1 MEAVVP
7 LLKYWKDEEG
17 AVLIPEDT
25 DGMNVK
31 VKTVE
36 TTVENGGKTVQ
47 TIVKLDVHGE
57 KVTITCYDT
66 TVSMRIQGLK
76 WMEQFYKRALLPY
89 LQHEIRKHATRIEE
103 INLHFQQLG
112 SDGSSKNKRQNTKSK
127 ASKMISEQQLDE
139 SDTESEPDVSII
151 SVGSDKHDDGLL
163 EIEDVTAINQ
173 PDQETRPGNLVAV
186 VPDDIFCRE
195 NNLNPAPKALWV
207 DVNLPKGWNTQNNVL
222 TGRSLPGPDLTAL
235 LAAVHAKSKAG
246 EITLEEHAE
255 VQQQE
260 DERVQDIGNE
270 GAFGRETASSSA
282 PELESQEKL
291 LEQGDEHA
299 ARMEE
304 ASSSEV
310 ARGASAATWM
320 EGQGSG
326 ALDPWRMTHDTTGDV
341 MRFQSEMKRQSERLQ
356 VMENREQRL
365 EELIRVQSQ
374 KITSLQQ
381 SVQEVVSKLERH
393 PTVRVQAEPSIQGEE
408 VLPTR
413 ASVPRSLDAR
423 GARTRFPRAPEP
435 ETTPASTVRV
445 DRGQDRS
452 RMDRGREGAHVEGGL
467 ARHRE
472 GEGLARQSSRA
483 VYQGTNR
490 MVTLKC
496 DKCDHVTT
504 SERRMNN
511 HVRNIHMWT
520 QPSKSASTLL
530 VEDSHISSID
540 LREVEKCLGG
550 GRGCSCQEQLGRGR
564 TERIAPPQTGQGLV
578 IRRTP
583 SSRWCRSC

>member
-1 MEAVVP
+1 MSF
-7 LLKYWKDEEG
+7 
-17 AVLIPEDT
+17 
-25 DGMNVK
+25 NVK
-31 VKTVE
+31 
-36 TTVENGGKTVQ
+36 
-47 TIVKLDVHGE
+47 
-57 KVTITCYDT
+57 
-66 TVSMRIQGLK
+66 
-76 WMEQFYKRALLPY
+76 
-89 LQHEIRKHATRIEE
+89 EE

-163 EIEDVTAINQ
+163 EIEDVTDINQ

-186 VPDDIFCRE
+186 VPDDTFCRE

-207 DVNLPKGWNTQNNVL
+207 YVNLPKGWNTQNNVL

-270 GAFGRETASSSA
+270 GAFGMETASSSA
-282 PELESQEKL
+282 PELESQENL
-291 LEQGDEHA
+291 LEKGEEHA
-299 ARMEE
+299 ARMKE
-304 ASSSEV
+304 ASSLEV

-326 ALDPWRMTHDTTGDV
+326 ALDPWRITHDTTGDV
-341 MRFQSEMKRQSERLQ
+341 MQFQSEMKRQSERLE

-381 SVQEVVSKLERH
+381 SVQEVVSKLEGH
-393 PTVRVQAEPSIQGEE
+393 PTVRVQAEPSIQGAEA
-408 VLPTR
+408 LPTR

-435 ETTPASTVRV
+435 ETTSASTVRV
-445 DRGQDRS
+445 NRGQDRS
-452 RMDRGREGAHVEGGL
+452 RMDRGLEGAHVEG
-467 ARHRE
+467 
-472 GEGLARQSSRA
+472 
-483 VYQGTNR
+483 
-490 MVTLKC
+490 
-496 DKCDHVTT
+496 
-504 SERRMNN
+504 
-511 HVRNIHMWT
+511 
-520 QPSKSASTLL
+520 
-530 VEDSHISSID
+530 
-540 LREVEKCLGG
+540 
-550 GRGCSCQEQLGRGR
+550 
-564 TERIAPPQTGQGLV
+564 
-578 IRRTP
+578 
-583 SSRWCRSC
+583 